1 MNLGHEDECTEFK
14 KSTSELKEGTES
26 IAAILNKHG
35 KGTLFFGVRNDGEV
49 CGQDVSETTL
59 RKISQAIGNS
69 IDPAIYP
76 EITHEVTPDG
86 RDYVKVAF
94 DGDDAP
100 YACNGKFRI
109 RVADEDVLMSPR
121 ELRLSFRDSESRINP
136 WDSRVS
142 TKTIEDVD
150 EPTLKRFIERGREK
164 GRIKFEYAGSED
176 ALNRLGLMEG
186 EHLLNAGAALFCPSP
201 IDDLKMGVF
210 ASHARTDIIGL
221 QHESGTLFDLVRSA
235 EMFVISNTR
244 SRVDTS
250 GPGASDVYP
259 EIPTKALHEGLMNA
273 YAHRDWEYGGA
284 VMVELFNDAV
294 EIISPGWFIEGQD
307 PEAHLSGE
315 DASSVSRNKL
325 LTQTLYKSGDIES
338 QGTGIKRIKDECDE
352 AAIKVEY
359 VEVPSGTKLIF
370 HRNDAFG
377 QSLVIDTMPDGTL
390 NGTADGGTQPVDR
403 PSTDPVPTQSTDP
416 VAILCGVLTEGPLS
430 ISGAMTVMG
439 LSQKRNFRERYLNPA
454 LEAGLIERTIPD
466 KPNSSKQK
474 YRLTEAGRRLITKT
488 N

>member
-1 MNLGHEDECTEFK
+1 MNLGHEDEYTEFK
-14 KSTSELKEGTES
+14 KSTSELKEGVES
-26 IAAILNKHG
+26 IASILNKHG
-35 KGTLFFGVRNDGEV
+35 EGTLYFGVGPDGEV
-49 CGQDVSETTL
+49 RGQDVSETTL
-59 RKISQAIGNS
+59 RKISQAVGNS

-76 EITHEVTPDG
+76 IVAHEKTPDG
-86 RDYVKVAF
+86 KDYVKVAF
-94 DGDDAP
+94 SGNDGP

-121 ELRLSFRDSESRINP
+121 ELRQSFRDSESRLNP

-150 EPTLKRFIERGREK
+150 EPTLRRFVERGREK
-164 GRIKFEYAGSED
+164 GRIRFEYTGVKD
-176 ALNRLGLMEG
+176 ALGRLGLMEG
-186 EHLLNAGAALFCPSP
+186 DHLLNAGAALFCPSP

-210 ASHARTDIIGL
+210 ASHARTEIIGL
-221 QHESGTLFDLVRSA
+221 QHESGTLFELVRSA

-259 EIPTKALHEGLMNA
+259 EIPTKALHEALMNA

-307 PEAHLSGE
+307 PEAHLSGK

-325 LTQTLYKSGDIES
+325 LAQTLYKSGDIES

-352 AAIKVEY
+352 AGIEVEY

-377 QSLVIDTMPDGTL
+377 QSLVIDNVLDIPTDNPTDVGINVGINVGLSNQQIKKMGLNRTELATL
-390 NGTADGGTQPVDR
+390 NELSANPRITAAEIASKLDITERSVER
-403 PSTDPVPTQSTDP
+403 
-416 VAILCGVLTEGPLS
+416 AIKRLREEELVEREGS
-430 ISGAMTVMG
+430 RKT
-439 LSQKRNFRERYLNPA
+439 
-454 LEAGLIERTIPD
+454 
-466 KPNSSKQK
+466 
-474 YRLTEAGRRLITKT
+474 GRWIVKE
-488 N
+488 